1 MATTIDQLALMT
13 DTVVDGDLL
22 VLRDVSVTGNNKDVK
37 LTIGKLKSD
46 VIGATSVLLTGDQ
59 TVGGNKTLT
68 GTTIFNGN
76 VGIGT
81 TVASARHHVVGSN
94 TALPVSIVQGTI
106 SQAAPLQ
113 EWRNG
118 VSGVVGQITS
128 NGGIRSGEVTIA
140 DDAAHTL
147 YTDSFVGMLLITT
160 TVAPQAA
167 GLVNVRGG
175 ASNPHAVLLAG
186 GTDIAVTTSDVTGT
200 SGTDGKMTVSA
211 TATAIKVENRLGA
224 ARTIRWLQIR

>member
-1 MATTIDQLALMT
+1 MSSIGDLPAFSEPVA
-13 DTVVDGDLL
+13 VVDEIVVHNNSKAVGTRDERLTFAKLL
-22 VLRDVSVTGNNKDVK
+22 TDIFDGLYV
-37 LTIGKLKSD
+37 
-46 VIGATSVLLTGDQ
+46 ALTGDQ
-59 TVGGNKTLT
+59 TVGGNNTLT